1 MIKHDH
7 FIKVYY
13 RDIDQMG
20 IVYYTR
26 YLEYFEAA
34 RTELLDSLG
43 LSISSIEDDGIQL
56 PVITSHCEYKS
67 VAKLDDNL
75 LIETSIEKIP
85 KATLLIDY
93 SVRNSVSGQILVTG
107 YTKHAFIDMSGQP
120 KKVPSFILDNIKSYF
135 K

>member
-1 MIKHDH
+1 MINHDH

-13 RDIDQMG
+13 RDVDQMG
-20 IVYYTR
+20 VVYYTR

-43 LSISSIEDDGIQL
+43 LSISSIEDEGMQL

-67 VAKLDDNL
+67 GAKLEDKL
-75 LIETSIEKIP
+75 LIETSIDKIP
-85 KATLLIDY
+85 KATLIIDY
-93 SVRNSVSGQILVTG
+93 SVRNSVSDQILVTG
-107 YTKHAFIDMSGQP
+107 YTKHAFIDMLGQP
-120 KKVPSFILDNIKSYF
+120 KRVPSFILDKIRLYF

>member
-7 FIKVYY
+7 IIKVYY
-13 RDIDQMG
+13 RDVDQMG

-26 YLEYFEAA
+26 YLEYFEEA

-43 LSISSIEDDGIQL
+43 LSISSIEHEGMQL

-67 VAKLDDNL
+67 GAKLEDKL
-75 LIETSIEKIP
+75 LIETLIEKIP

-93 SVRNSVSGQILVTG
+93 SVRNTVSDQILITG

-120 KKVPSFILDNIKSYF
+120 KRVPSFILDKIRSYF
-135 K
+135 